1 LSRVED
7 PNNSSGLAAGAIPPS
22 PFDSQLE
29 TKAKN
34 EADETPRQPFD
45 AQVEAELMREFQRP
59 DAPFGMTARV
69 VATMGVLAIVALL
82 FVIMMPGFR
91 RSDTASSFSADVQQ
105 FKAALS
111 RKPEQQPPSE
121 DAARPAIAE
130 FQSLL
135 ASSNG
140 AAARA
145 DHDKPD
151 ELLRQFKQ
159 WRQKTNSAANGQ

>member
-22 PFDSQLE
+22 PFDSRLE
-29 TKAKN
+29 TKAKIK
-34 EADETPRQPFD
+34 ADETPRQPFD
-45 AQVEAELMREFQRP
+45 ARVEAEFMRAFQRP
-59 DAPFGMTARV
+59 DTPFGMTARV
-69 VATMGVLAIVALL
+69 VVTMGALAIVALL

-111 RKPEQQPPSE
+111 RKPEQPPPSE
-121 DAARPAIAE
+121 DATKPAIAE

-135 ASSNG
+135 ASSND

-145 DHDKPD
+145 DHDKSD
-151 ELLRQFKQ
+151 ELLRQFKE
-159 WRQKTNSAANGQ
+159 WRQKTNSAASGQ

>member
-1 LSRVED
+1 
-7 PNNSSGLAAGAIPPS
+7 
-22 PFDSQLE
+22 
-29 TKAKN
+29 
-34 EADETPRQPFD
+34 
-45 AQVEAELMREFQRP
+45 MRELQRP

-69 VATMGVLAIVALL
+69 VVTMGVLAIVALL

-91 RSDTASSFSADVQQ
+91 RPDTASSFSADVQQ

-111 RKPEQQPPSE
+111 RNPQQQPPSE

-135 ASSNG
+135 ASSND

-145 DHDKPD
+145 DHDQSD